1 MMLVYGK
8 AAGFCM
14 VNIFRIEGYQ
24 IAGFLLKFL
33 DALLDTGSSQPSSEN
48 PVQRRRSNNFQI
60 EEI

>member
-24 IAGFLLKFL
+24 IAGFLLK
-33 DALLDTGSSQPSSEN
+33 LDTGSSQPSSEN

>member
-48 PVQRRRSNNFQI
+48 PVQRT
-60 EEI
+60 